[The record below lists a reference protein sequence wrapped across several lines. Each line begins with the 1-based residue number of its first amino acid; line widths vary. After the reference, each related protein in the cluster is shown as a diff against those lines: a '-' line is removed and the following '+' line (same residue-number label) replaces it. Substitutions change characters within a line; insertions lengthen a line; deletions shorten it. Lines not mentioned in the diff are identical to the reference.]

1 MKKGDHLFLVDGSAY
16 IFRAYHALPPFTRKS
31 DGLPIGAVSGF
42 CNMLWKLVQQARDT
56 SVGVVPTH
64 FAVIFDHSSSTF
76 RNEIFDGY
84 KANRG
89 APPEDLVPQFGLIR
103 EATRAFDLA
112 CIEREGFE
120 ADDIIATY
128 TRQAVEAGGDVTIVS
143 SDKDLMQLL
152 GPGVVM
158 YDTMKD
164 VVIDVDGVRE
174 KFGVGPDKMIDLQA
188 LNGDSTDNVPGVPGI
203 GPKTAAQ
210 LLDEFGT
217 LENLL
222 ENAGTIKQKKR
233 RENLLEFAD
242 QARLSKKL
250 VTLVD
255 TVPMDEELDDLALQ
269 PPDGPRL
276 IAFLKGLEL
285 NSLTRR
291 VAAETDSD
299 PREIEAQEIAVDPST
314 YRGPDLDLGE
324 DGEPHDR
331 SDEND
336 GEERLKTVKATI
348 RFGGDVLRPA
358 NLVQKLS
365 LEAPGK
371 GLDRSGYV
379 TIRDADTLRHWI
391 ARAKE
396 ARRVAVDTE
405 TDTLDAVRARMVGV
419 SFAVVPGEAAYLPL
433 LHVKGSDDLLSES
446 GPQDGQMD
454 YDEAVALIKPLMED
468 PAVLKVLQNAKF
480 DAHVFHNAGIDLGP
494 VDDTMLISYALDA
507 GRARHG
513 MDALSEEMLGHTPIP
528 FKEVAGTGRK
538 QVTFDHVEI
547 DKATAYAAEDADVTL
562 RIWSILR
569 ARMVAEGMV
578 PVYERM
584 ERPLIDVVARME
596 RHGILVDRQ
605 ILSRISGDL
614 AQRAAALEAEI
625 YELAGEKFN
634 IGSPKQMGE
643 ILFGKM
649 DYPGGKKTKTGQ
661 WSTSVFVL
669 EELAAAGHDLPRRIV
684 DWRQLTRLKTVYADG
699 LPNFINPDTGRV
711 HTNFAMAAT
720 TTGRFSSS
728 DPNLQNIPAR
738 TAEGRKIRTAFVAPP
753 GRKLVSADY
762 SQIELRLLCH
772 VADVPQFTQAFVD
785 GIDLHALAAS
795 QMFDI
800 PVEGMDPLVRSRA
813 KAINFG
819 IIYGISS
826 FGLANN
832 IGVDRAKAS
841 EFIKTY
847 FERFPGIRDYI
858 EDTKGFVREHG
869 YVETIFGR
877 RAHYP
882 EIRSSN
888 PQTRAFNERAAINAP
903 IQGASADI
911 IRRAMT
917 RMEAAL
923 LHAGLGAK
931 MLLQV
936 HDELIFEMD
945 EDEVDAAIPV
955 IKEVMAGAAM
965 PAVDLEVPLA
975 VDARAADNWDDAH

>member
-1 MKKGDHLFLVDGSAY
+1 MQKGDHLFLVDGSAY

-42 CNMLWKLVQQARDT
+42 CNMLWKLVQEARNT
-56 SVGVVPTH
+56 SVGIVPTH
-64 FAVIFDHSSSTF
+64 FAVVFDHSSSTF
-76 RNEIFDGY
+76 RNEIYDGY

-89 APPEDLVPQFGLIR
+89 APPDDLVPQFGLIR

-120 ADDIIATY
+120 ADDIIATF

-152 GPGVVM
+152 GPQVVM

-164 VVIDVDGVRE
+164 VVIDPDGVRE
-174 KFGVGPDKMIDLQA
+174 KFGVGPDKMIDMQA
-188 LNGDSTDNVPGVPGI
+188 LNGDSSDNVPGVPGI

-217 LENLL
+217 LETLL
-222 ENAGTIKQKKR
+222 ERAGEIKQKKR

-291 VAAETDSD
+291 VAAETDAD
-299 PREIEAQEIAVDPST
+299 PSAIEPQAIAVDPDS
-314 YRGPDLDLGE
+314 YRGPDLDLDE
-324 DGEPHDR
+324 DGEVRDR
-331 SDEND
+331 SDEGGE
-336 GEERLKTVKATI
+336 GEEKLKTVRATI
-348 RFGGDVLRPA
+348 RFGGDVMRPA

-365 LEAPGK
+365 LEAPANK
-371 GLDRSGYV
+371 IDRSRYV
-379 TIRDADTLRHWI
+379 TIRDAETLKAWI

-405 TDTLDAVRARMVGV
+405 TDSLDAVQARMVGV
-419 SFAVVPGEAAYLPL
+419 SLAVTPGEAAYLPL
-433 LHVKGSDDLLSES
+433 LHVKGTDDLLSES
-446 GPQDGQMD
+446 GPQEGQMD
-454 YDEAVALIKPLMED
+454 YEEAVALLKPLLED
-468 PAVLKVLQNAKF
+468 PAVLKILQNAKY
-480 DAHVFHNAGIDLGP
+480 DHQVFRSAGIALAP
-494 VDDTMLISYALDA
+494 IDDTMLISYALDA

-513 MDALSEEMLGHTPIP
+513 MDALAEDMLGHTPIP
-528 FKEVAGTGRK
+528 FKEVAGTGK
-538 QVTFDHVEI
+538 KMVTFDRVEI
-547 DKATAYAAEDADVTL
+547 DKATEYAAEDADVTL
-562 RIWSILR
+562 RIHEILR
-569 ARMVAEGMV
+569 ARLVSEGMV

-584 ERPLIDVVARME
+584 ERPLVPVVARME

-625 YELAGEKFN
+625 YELAGESFN

-649 DYPGGKKTKTGQ
+649 GYPGGKKTKTGQ

-738 TAEGRKIRTAFVAPP
+738 TAEGRKIRTAFVAPE
-753 GRKLVSADY
+753 GKKLVSADY

-772 VADVPQFTQAFVD
+772 VADVPQFTQAFLD
-785 GIDLHALAAS
+785 GVDLHALAAS

-819 IIYGISS
+819 IIYGISA

-832 IGVDRAKAS
+832 IGVDRQPRPASSSAPISSAFPASATTSRKRKAS
-841 EFIKTY
+841 CASTATSRPSSAAARTTPTS
-847 FERFPGIRDYI
+847 ERR
-858 EDTKGFVREHG
+858 T
-869 YVETIFGR
+869 R
-877 RAHYP
+877 RPA
-882 EIRSSN
+882 RC
-888 PQTRAFNERAAINAP
+888 TNAP
-903 IQGASADI
+903 PSTRPSRA
-911 IRRAMT
+911 RRPTSSVA
-917 RMEAAL
+917 
-923 LHAGLGAK
+923 
-931 MLLQV
+931 
-936 HDELIFEMD
+936 
-945 EDEVDAAIPV
+945 P
-955 IKEVMAGAAM
+955 
-965 PAVDLEVPLA
+965 
-975 VDARAADNWDDAH
+975 

>member
-1 MKKGDHLFLVDGSAY
+1 MKQGDHLFLVDGSAY

-42 CNMLWKLVQQARDT
+42 CNMLWKLVSEARDT
-56 SVGVVPTH
+56 SVGVVPSH
-64 FAVIFDHSSSTF
+64 FAVIFDHSSTTF
-76 RNEIFDGY
+76 RNDIYADY
-84 KANRG
+84 KANRS
-89 APPEDLVPQFGLIR
+89 APPDDLVPQFGLIR
-103 EATRAFDLA
+103 DATRAFDLA
-112 CIEREGFE
+112 CVEREGFE

-128 TRQAVEAGGDVTIVS
+128 TRQALEAGGDVTIVS
-143 SDKDLMQLL
+143 SDKDLMQLI
-152 GPGVVM
+152 GPRVTM

-164 VVIDVDGVRE
+164 AVIDEEGVFA
-174 KFGVGPDKMIDLQA
+174 KFGVEPDKMIDLQA

-217 LENLL
+217 LETLL
-222 ENAGTIKQKKR
+222 EKADTIKQKKR
-233 RENLLEFAD
+233 RENLIEFAD

-255 TVPMDEELDDLALQ
+255 DVDLEEELDDLALN
-269 PPDGPRL
+269 PPDGPKL

-299 PREIEAQEIAVDPST
+299 AGAIDAQAIEVDPAT
-314 YRGPDLDLGE
+314 YRGPDLDLDE
-324 DGEPHDR
+324 DGEVR
-331 SDEND
+331 D
-336 GEERLKTVKATI
+336 GPEEKLKVRRATI
-348 RFGGDVLRPA
+348 RFGGDVMRPG
-358 NLVQKLS
+358 NLVQKLA
-365 LEAPGK
+365 LEAPADK
-371 GLDRSGYV
+371 IDRSKYAC
-379 TIRDADTLRHWI
+379 IRDAETLRQWI

-396 ARRVAVDTE
+396 ARTVAVDTE
-405 TDTLDAVRARMVGV
+405 TDSLDAVRANLVGV
-419 SFAVVPGEAAYLPL
+419 SLAVAPGEAAYLPL
-433 LHVKGSDDLLSES
+433 AHVKGGGADGDLLSEG
-446 GPQDGQMD
+446 GPQDGQMGF
-454 YDEAVALIKPLMED
+454 DEAIALLKPLLED
-468 PAVLKVLQNAKF
+468 AAVLKIAQNLKYDWHVLKRY
-480 DAHVFHNAGIDLGP
+480 GIEVAP
-494 VDDTMLISYALDA
+494 YDDTMLMSYALDA
-507 GRARHG
+507 GRSKHG
-513 MDALSEEMLGHTPIP
+513 MDALAEDMLGHTPIP
-528 FKEVAGTGRK
+528 FKEVAGTGRNR
-538 QVTFDHVEI
+538 VTFDRVEI
-547 DKATAYAAEDADVTL
+547 DRAVEYAAEDADVTL
-562 RIWSILR
+562 RIWRILK
-569 ARMVAEGMV
+569 ARLVAEGMV

-584 ERPLIDVVARME
+584 ERPLIPVVARME
-596 RHGILVDRQ
+596 RNGILVDRQ

-614 AQRAAALEAEI
+614 AQRAAAIEDEI
-625 YELAGEKFN
+625 YELAGERFN
-634 IGSPKQMGE
+634 IASPRQLGE

-669 EELAAAGHDLPRRIV
+669 EELATAGHDLPRRIV

-699 LPNFINPDTGRV
+699 LPSFINPETDRV

-738 TAEGRKIRTAFVAPP
+738 TAEGRKIRTAFVAAP
-753 GRKLVSADY
+753 GCKLVSADY

-772 VADVPQFTQAFVD
+772 IADVPQLTKAFED
-785 GIDLHALAAS
+785 GIDIHAMAAS
-795 QMFDI
+795 EMFDI

-819 IIYGISS
+819 IIYGISA

-832 IGVDRAKAS
+832 IGVDRQKAG
-841 EFIKTY
+841 EYIKRY

-858 EDTKGFVREHG
+858 EETKGFAREHG

-882 EIRSSN
+882 DIRASN

-903 IQGASADI
+903 IQGTSADI

-917 RMEAAL
+917 RMEGAL
-923 LHAGLGAK
+923 VNAGLEAK

-936 HDELIFEMD
+936 HDELIFEMA
-945 EDEVDAAIPV
+945 EDEVERAIPV
-955 IKEVMAGAAM
+955 IKDVMAAAPM
-965 PAVDLEVPLA
+965 PAVDLSVPLA
-975 VDARAADNWDDAH
+975 VDARAADNWDEAH

>member
-64 FAVIFDHSSSTF
+64 FAVIFDHSSTTF

-84 KANRG
+84 KANRS

-103 EATRAFDLA
+103 DATRAFDLA

-120 ADDIIATY
+120 ADDIIATF
-128 TRQAVEAGGDVTIVS
+128 TRRAVEAGGDVTIVS
-143 SDKDLMQLL
+143 SDKDLMQLI
-152 GPGVVM
+152 GRQVVM

-164 VVIDVDGVRE
+164 IVIDEEGVRE

-203 GPKTAAQ
+203 GPKTASQ

-217 LENLL
+217 LEALL
-222 ENAGTIKQKKR
+222 EQAETIKQKKR
-233 RENLLEFAD
+233 RENLIEFAD
-242 QARLSKKL
+242 QARLSKRL

-255 TVPMDEELDDLALQ
+255 DVPTDETLDDLVLQ

-291 VAAETDSD
+291 VAAETDAD
-299 PREIEAQEIAVDPST
+299 VGAIEAQSIEVDPET
-314 YRGPDLDLGE
+314 FRGPDLDLDEEEDAG
-324 DGEPHDR
+324 DGEA
-331 SDEND
+331 
-336 GEERLKTVKATI
+336 LKTVKATI
-348 RFGGDVLRPA
+348 RFGGDVMRPA
-358 NLVQKLS
+358 NLVQKLL
-365 LEAPGK
+365 LEASGR
-371 GLDRSGYV
+371 GFDRAGYV
-379 TIRDADTLRHWI
+379 TIRDAETLKAWI
-391 ARAKE
+391 ARARE
-396 ARRVAVDTE
+396 ARRVAIDTE
-405 TDTLDAVRARMVGV
+405 TDTLDAVRARLVGV
-419 SFAVVPGEAAYLPL
+419 SLALAPGEAAYLPL
-433 LHVKGSDDLLSES
+433 LHTKGADDLLAPS

-454 YDEAVALIKPLMED
+454 HDEAVALLKPLLED
-468 PAVLKVLQNAKF
+468 RAVLKILQNAKF
-480 DAHVFHNAGIDLGP
+480 DWHVFANAGITLAP

-513 MDALSEEMLGHTPIP
+513 MDALSEEILGHVPIP
-528 FKEVAGTGRK
+528 FKEIAGTGRK
-538 QVTFDHVEI
+538 QITFDQVEI
-547 DKATAYAAEDADVTL
+547 DKATEYAAEDADVTL
-562 RIWSILR
+562 RIWEVLR
-569 ARMVAEGMV
+569 ARLVAEGMA

-625 YELAGEKFN
+625 HELAGESFN

-649 DYPGGKKTKTGQ
+649 GYPGGKKTRTGQ
-661 WSTSVFVL
+661 WSTSVVVL

-699 LPNFINPDTGRV
+699 LPTFINPQSGRV
-711 HTNFAMAAT
+711 HTNFATAAT

-738 TAEGRKIRTAFVAPP
+738 TAEGRKIRTAFVAPE

-772 VADVPQFTQAFVD
+772 VADVPQLAQAFADGVD
-785 GIDLHALAAS
+785 IHALTAS
-795 QMFDI
+795 QMFNV

-819 IIYGISS
+819 IIYGISA

-832 IGVDRAKAS
+832 TGVDRATAG
-841 EFIKTY
+841 EYIKTY

-858 EDTKGFVREHG
+858 EETKGFVREHG
-869 YVETIFGR
+869 YVETVFGR

-888 PQTRAFNERAAINAP
+888 PQVRAFNERAAINAP

-911 IRRAMT
+911 IRRAMA
-917 RMEAAL
+917 RMEGAL
-923 LHAGLGAK
+923 EAAGLDAK

-936 HDELIFEMD
+936 HDELIFEVDDD
-945 EDEVDAAIPV
+945 EIEGAIPV

-975 VDARAADNWDDAH
+975 VDARAADNWNDAH